1 MVIFGLFGVWL
12 FTHILR
18 MPRSILNWII
28 FLLCVIGSFGIN
40 NNLLDVWMM
49 FIFGLLGYVMEKNEF
64 PLTPLV
70 LGIILGPI
78 AENALL
84 RGMII
89 YDSFWSFFTRPIAG
103 TLLIIAILSALSPM
117 IRNIIKRTKTSA

>member
-1 MVIFGLFGVWL
+1 
-12 FTHILR
+12 
-18 MPRSILNWII
+18 
-28 FLLCVIGSFGIN
+28 
-40 NNLLDVWMM
+40 M
-49 FIFGLLGYVMEKNEF
+49 FIFGLLGYVLEKNDF

-84 RGMII
+84 KGMII

-117 IRNIIKRTKTSA
+117 IRNIIKRNKTST